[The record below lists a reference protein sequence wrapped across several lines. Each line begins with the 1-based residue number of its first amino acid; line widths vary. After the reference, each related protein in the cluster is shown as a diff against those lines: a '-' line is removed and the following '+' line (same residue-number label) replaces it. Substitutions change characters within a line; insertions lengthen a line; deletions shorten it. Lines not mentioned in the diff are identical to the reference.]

1 MMDKRALRVCI
12 VLSLFLT
19 PLMFGIQ
26 TFEVAKANPFE
37 IPPPNSIYI
46 QSDGSINGTDKIYQN
61 ENVYTLTDSLILRYK
76 SILILKDTIVLDG
89 DGFTLQGDGSPISVG
104 IFIENRNN
112 VTVRNFI
119 ITDFNHGIDCIG
131 SSSVQITHNS
141 LTGNNIGIQ
150 TFYDIQETMI
160 VVYNNSF
167 LNNTFHVSPTSGF
180 NWDNGKT
187 GNFWSSYNGTD
198 AHGDGIGDTPYIIDA
213 NNKDNYPLMLP
224 INFTVDLYPTP
235 QSTTTPSL
243 SPTPSPTKSP
253 S

>member
-1 MMDKRALRVCI
+1 
-12 VLSLFLT
+12 
-19 PLMFGIQ
+19 
-26 TFEVAKANPFE
+26 
-37 IPPPNSIYI
+37 
-46 QSDGSINGTDKIYQN
+46 
-61 ENVYTLTDSLILRYK
+61 
-76 SILILKDTIVLDG
+76 LKDNIVLDG

-253 S
+253 SESPTQTLEPIPTPNKREDSFAPLAIVIGLVVAVAAVGLLFALAKHRESE

>member
-1 MMDKRALRVCI
+1 
-12 VLSLFLT
+12 
-19 PLMFGIQ
+19 
-26 TFEVAKANPFE
+26 
-37 IPPPNSIYI
+37 
-46 QSDGSINGTDKIYQN
+46 
-61 ENVYTLTDSLILRYK
+61 
-76 SILILKDTIVLDG
+76 LKDNIVLDG

-141 LTGNNIGIQ
+141 LTGNNIGTQ

-253 S
+253 SESPTQTLEPIPTPNKREDSFAPLAIVIGLVVAVAAVGLLFALAKHRESE